1 MSIGGQE
8 GMGDGDTDNNN
19 DGYAAD
25 GDDMTYL
32 I

>member
-19 DGYAAD
+19 DGAMLPMV
-25 GDDMTYL
+25 MTL
-32 I
+32 HT